1 MRLINKTVLSIAV
14 LVLGTFFT
22 GCNESAWDKH
32 VNASELFE
40 GTLMEAIDADPDLSV
55 FAQLLRQTGYD
66 NLLAASGSYT
76 VFAPVNSAWSTV
88 DTDNVDQLV
97 KIIGSMIVYKTFFS
111 DNPELYQVVTSLNGK
126 NIFYN
131 SESET
136 FNGASITRGDIETA
150 NGALQVTDKVLERR
164 DNIWEFLSR
173 KTNFNQF
180 IFINSLNSQIMDEEK
195 SIALGVDENGLIRYD
210 TVWMQVNSFLDQ
222 YPIHRED
229 SIYTYIV
236 VENAGF
242 NMLYNKYKPYLNLG
256 TANAAQQFSSDSIT
270 RFNVC
275 QDFVFKGIHD
285 ITTVDS
291 LENVDGMKVPVK
303 DVQISEVYNASN
315 GRVYVINQSNIPL
328 REKIKP
334 IKIEGEDFNRAH
346 DAYYVFTR
354 YKRWASGE
362 RDVVLSSGATQSDSL
377 WRKVPLAPDTIVKK
391 DSVASK
397 TYFINS
403 GLVANV
409 ANFYIEYKTKVK
421 SANYDV
427 YYVAYDDIADHFDH
441 SYTNFGVYK
450 VTQKLFASMPGAEP
464 LRRGS
469 PNSSAEVVNNYLGAT
484 RCFVGEGLAGYHE
497 LTKLKQRDLVVTTQI
512 IDETKTAALPDV
524 MTVPRTGE
532 MTLWLTNTAVTNQAS
547 RQGLLF
553 LDYILLVPRITEE

>member
-1 MRLINKTVLSIAV
+1 MRLINKTALLFAA
-14 LVLGTFFT
+14 LVLGTIFS

-32 VNASELFE
+32 VGGSETFE
-40 GTLMEAIDADPDLSV
+40 GTLMEAIDDDPDLSV

-88 DTDNVDQLV
+88 DTSDENQLV

-111 DNPELYQVVTSLNGK
+111 DNPELFEAITSLNGK

-131 SESET
+131 PETKT
-136 FNGASITRGDIETA
+136 FNGASITRGDIEAA
-150 NGALQVTDKVLERR
+150 NGALQVTDKVLERK
-164 DNIWEFLSR
+164 DNIWEFLST
-173 KTNFNQF
+173 KTTSNQF
-180 IFINSLNSQIMDEEK
+180 IYINSLNTQVMDEEK
-195 SIALGVDENGLIRYD
+195 SIALGVNEEGLIRYD
-210 TVWMQVNSFLDQ
+210 TVWMQVNSFLDS

-229 SIYTYIV
+229 SIFTYII
-236 VENAGF
+236 VENTGF
-242 NMLYNKYKPYLNLG
+242 DMLYNKYKPYLNLG
-256 TANAAQQFSSDSIT
+256 SANAAELYSSDSIT
-270 RFNVC
+270 RFNIC

-291 LENVDGMKVPVK
+291 LENVDGMMVPVK
-303 DVQISEVYNASN
+303 DVQINEVYNASN

-334 IKIEGEDFNRAH
+334 IKIEGEDFIRAH

-362 RDVVLSSGATQSDSL
+362 RDVVLSSGATQEDSL
-377 WRKVPLAPDTIVKK
+377 WRKVPLAPDSVVRK
-391 DSVASK
+391 DSVASR
-397 TYFINS
+397 TYYINS

-409 ANFYIEYKTKVK
+409 ANFFIEYKAQVK
-421 SANYDV
+421 SANYDI
-427 YYVAYDDIADHFDH
+427 YYVAYDDIASHFDH
-441 SYTNFGVYK
+441 SYTDYGVYK
-450 VTQKLFASMPGAEP
+450 VTQKLFASMPGSEP

-469 PNSSAEVVNNYLGAT
+469 ANSSAEVVNNYLGAT

-497 LTKLKQRDLVVTTQI
+497 LTKLVQRDLVVTTQI
-512 IDETKTAALPDV
+512 IDQEKTDPLPDV

-553 LDYILLVPRITEE
+553 LDYLLLVPRITEE